1 MSDPRPGQA
10 SRTVL
15 VTGANGFVG
24 RALTRA
30 LTAEGR
36 TVSAATRMGRATAED
51 VRATQVGDIG
61 GDTDWTGALR
71 GCDAIV
77 HLAARVHVLHD
88 QAADPLAAYRA
99 VNVAGTVALARQAV
113 RLGVRRF
120 VFISS
125 IKVNG
130 EETRPEAPFREDD
143 VPAPVDPYG
152 VSKLEAE
159 RALQAIAAES
169 ALEVVILRPSLI
181 YGPGVRANFLSMV
194 RWLASGVPLPLGA
207 LRENR
212 RSLVALDN
220 LVDLIQMSLDH
231 PEAANQVFLAAD
243 GEDLS
248 TTDLLRRT
256 ARAMGVRPR
265 LVAVPP
271 RLLAFGAHLLGK
283 DALMQ
288 RLAGSLQVDGTRAR
302 RILGWRPP
310 IGVDEGLRRTVQA
323 LEPASA

>member
-1 MSDPRPGQA
+1 M
-10 SRTVL
+10 
-15 VTGANGFVG
+15 TGANGFVG

-288 RLAGSLQVDGTRAR
+288 RLAGILQVDGTRAR